1 MKVKVICFLML
12 LSLVGSVCY
21 AEDTVTIGSEP
32 TSSGPA
38 AVVVEALEDMSRE
51 TYTDYVE
58 SILDWL
64 SPGDLI
70 TMRADALHS
79 YFSISEDRFFFETT
93 S

>member
-64 SPGDLI
+64 SPAI
-70 TMRADALHS
+70 
-79 YFSISEDRFFFETT
+79 
-93 S
+93 